1 MDSQRKKT
9 RLGVKRRL
17 LKQMRSIR
25 EFIRGSVVV
34 LKRPCSYK
42 GCKRCQ
48 AGLKHSGLYHTVS
61 KEGKTQTTYL
71 GSSLAWKCRERV
83 EAYKRLLDLTER
95 LSDINLALLTGK
107 ETDP

>member
-1 MDSQRKKT
+1 MDAERKKT
-9 RLGVKRRL
+9 LLGEKRRL
-17 LKQMRSIR
+17 LKQIGSLG

-48 AGLKHSGLYHTVS
+48 AGLKHPGWYHTVS
-61 KEGKTQTTYL
+61 KAGKTQTTYL
-71 GSSLAWKCRERV
+71 GSALAPRCRGHA
-83 EAYKRLLDLTER
+83 EAYKRLLGLAER

-107 ETDP
+107 DREP

>member
-9 RLGVKRRL
+9 RLGEKRRL

-34 LKRPCSYK
+34 LKRPCSYR

-48 AGLKHSGLYHTVS
+48 AGLKHPGLYHTVS
-61 KEGKTQTTYL
+61 KAGKTQTTYL
-71 GSSLAWKCRERV
+71 GSALAPRCREQG
-83 EAYKRLLDLTER
+83 EAYKRLLGLAER

-107 ETDP
+107 DREP

>member
-1 MDSQRKKT
+1 MDSQRKKM
-9 RLGVKRRL
+9 RLGEKRRL

-34 LKRPCSYK
+34 LKRPCSYP
-42 GCKRCQ
+42 GCRRCQ
-48 AGLKHSGLYHTVS
+48 AGLKHPGLYHTVS
-61 KEGKTQTTYL
+61 KAGKTQTTYL
-71 GSSLAWKCRERV
+71 GAALAPRCREWV

-107 ETDP
+107 ERDP